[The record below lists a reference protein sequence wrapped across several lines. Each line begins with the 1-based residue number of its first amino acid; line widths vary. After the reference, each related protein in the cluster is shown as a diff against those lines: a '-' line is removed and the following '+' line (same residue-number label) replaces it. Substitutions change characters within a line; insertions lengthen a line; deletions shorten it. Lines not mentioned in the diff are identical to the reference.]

1 MSEKAIKHL
10 KNDLLLKK
18 VIDNTVLEDINRAES
33 VYESLLRSIIS
44 QQLSVKVA
52 ATIHG
57 RFIKLFKD
65 QYPAPEQLLKMDIE
79 VLRSAGLS
87 RQKTS
92 YVQNVAN
99 FFIKKNLLNQQDWKG
114 EKDEEIIEKLITIKG
129 VGKWTVQMILM
140 FTLDRPDVFPIDDLG
155 IQQAMI
161 RLYKL
166 EDKYTKDRQGK
177 KDLRKKLLQI
187 SEPWSPFRTL
197 ACRYLWRWG

>member
-87 RQKTS
+87 RQKAS

-99 FFIKKNLLNQQDWKG
+99 FFIKENLLNQQDWKG